1 MVVLERDLP
10 VAIGQTVRARSDE
23 NAEAIRDP
31 FPHEVDADLVVM
43 TNIRANIEQTVRC
56 PRRCQQRAEPT
67 ADGESKPA
75 HREGDKRYNR
85 PPVMEVQLK
94 GNMPLEHVA
103 IDVKV
108 HEQCSIPIAVKE
120 RPAFD
125 SLEATPSD
133 GGQGLARRTLTRLD
147 QLHDLAPL
155 EPCGASG
162 RLGPAKLR
170 RTSSRSPGV
179 GR

>member
-1 MVVLERDLP
+1 
-10 VAIGQTVRARSDE
+10 
-23 NAEAIRDP
+23 
-31 FPHEVDADLVVM
+31 M

-56 PRRCQQRAEPT
+56 PRRCQQRSEPT

-75 HREGDKRYNR
+75 HREGDKRYDR
-85 PPVMEVQLK
+85 PPVMEVQRK

-108 HEQCSIPIAVKE
+108 HEQRSIPIAVKE

-125 SLEATPSD
+125 SLEAALSD
-133 GGQGLARRTLTRLD
+133 GGQGLAGRALTRLD

-155 EPCGASG
+155 EPCGASS
-162 RLGPAKLR
+162 RLRLAKLR
-170 RTSSRSPGV
+170 RTSPRNPGV